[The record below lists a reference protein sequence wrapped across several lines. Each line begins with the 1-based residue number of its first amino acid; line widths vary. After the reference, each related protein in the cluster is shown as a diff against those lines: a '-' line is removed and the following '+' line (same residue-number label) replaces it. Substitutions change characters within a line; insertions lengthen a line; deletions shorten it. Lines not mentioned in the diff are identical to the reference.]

1 MTIEQGTNGQV
12 CAIPTLVTADDLNAY
27 YKSEQAQIWAPV
39 AVDGWGDG
47 LPVYTPTPDPEQ
59 IIQSTRD
66 IAQQTSEGLLPAL
79 GVSQDKL
86 KHWIIQY
93 QQERAAVWVRKILM
107 KDNTLF
113 TQNDSGAYQ
122 LSEWFAKQY
131 KNITAQDANSFLL
144 ALEKTHAALRKAVEM
159 KTSKDDD
166 SCFNIVLAH
175 ESGQAAAHCS
185 KKAVA
190 SLAFAPVP
198 RPGPCVSFQN
208 VHSQQDAII
217 LADILLALQ
226 DWRKEQK
233 RQGGSSM
240 PSTLPHPYALLR
252 DL

>member
-59 IIQSTRD
+59 IRESTRG
-66 IAQQTSEGLLPAL
+66 IAKQSPEGLLPAL